1 MGLRSAI
8 GTTALSI
15 GRSIGNALGCELAVD
30 VSGHSIETRMVPPG
44 SDDGRAW
51 DDTLYVR
58 GNLFVDGYANPVKPV
73 VNHNDGVDNPDEVG
87 VEEAQASETDAHVSV
102 ISSARYRMFM
112 IQDLVS
118 ELLNPSERLT
128 KIQWA
133 IIGLAG
139 MMLMNLVLV
148 VAVAA
153 SVGVF

>member
-8 GTTALSI
+8 GTSAVGI
-15 GRSIGNALGCELAVD
+15 ARSIGNALGCELVVD
-30 VSGHSIETRMVPPG
+30 VSGHSIDVRMVPPG
-44 SDDGRAW
+44 SDDSLAW
-51 DDTLYVR
+51 DDSLYVR

-73 VNHNDGVDNPDEVG
+73 VDHNEGVDNPDEVD
-87 VEEAQASETDAHVSV
+87 VQEAQASETDAHVSV

-139 MMLMNLVLV
+139 MMLMNLVLMA
-148 VAVAA
+148 AVAA
-153 SVGVF
+153 AVGVF

>member
-15 GRSIGNALGCELAVD
+15 GRSIGNSLGCELAVD
-30 VSGHSIETRMVPPG
+30 VSGHSIETRMVVPG

-51 DDTLYVR
+51 DDSLYVS
-58 GNLFVDGYANPVKPV
+58 GNLFLGDYANPIKPV
-73 VNHNDGVDNPDEVG
+73 AEHNDGIDNPDEVTIQ
-87 VEEAQASETDAHVSV
+87 EAEVVETDAHVSV

-139 MMLMNLVLV
+139 MMLMTLV
-148 VAVAA
+148 VNIAIAA
-153 SVGVF
+153 AVGVF